1 MKKLMLGLAVLF
13 GQFFFAQEVVN
24 LKVQESQKTAPKSE
38 LSKEKIKLYNGK
50 FFEFVNALK
59 SSDRKA
65 MDGLISE
72 KVKTI
77 VTDGVLKKVKDGIDV
92 TKKFEVL
99 KADYMPVAD
108 GTSYPVIQ
116 YKYEGDSSAQGVV
129 SVVFEEDGKILG
141 IKPLGKSE

>member
-1 MKKLMLGLAVLF
+1 MF
-13 GQFFFAQEVVN
+13 GQFFFAQEVVS
-24 LKVQESQKTAPKSE
+24 LKVQESQKKVQPSE

-65 MDGLISE
+65 IDGLLSE
-72 KVKTI
+72 KVKAI
-77 VTDGVLKKVKDGIDV
+77 VTDGVLKKVKDGIDL

-99 KADYMPVAD
+99 KSDYMPVAD
-108 GTSYPVIQ
+108 GSNYPVIQ

-129 SVVFEEDGKILG
+129 SVVFEEGGKILG

>member
-1 MKKLMLGLAVLF
+1 MKKLMFGLAVLF

-24 LKVQESQKTAPKSE
+24 LKVQESQKTALPSE

-99 KADYMPVAD
+99 KADYTPVAD
-108 GTSYPVIQ
+108 GSNYPVIQ
-116 YKYEGDSSAQGVV
+116 YRYEGDSTAQGVV

-141 IKPLGKSE
+141 IKPLSKSE

>member
-1 MKKLMLGLAVLF
+1 MLGLAILF
-13 GQFFFAQEVVN
+13 GQFFFAQEAIG
-24 LKVQESQKTAPKSE
+24 LKVQDSQKKVQPSG
-38 LSKEKIKLYNGK
+38 LSKEKINLYNGK

-65 MDGLISE
+65 VSGLISE

-77 VTDGVLKKVKDGIDV
+77 VTDDVLRKVKDGIDL

-108 GTSYPVIQ
+108 GSNYPVIQ
-116 YKYEGDSSAQGVV
+116 YIYEGDSSAQGVV

-141 IKPLGKSE
+141 IKPLSKNE

>member
-1 MKKLMLGLAVLF
+1 MKKLMLGLAVMF
-13 GQFFFAQEVVN
+13 GQFFFAQEVVS
-24 LKVQESQKTAPKSE
+24 LKVQESQKKVQPSE

-65 MDGLISE
+65 IDGLLSE
-72 KVKTI
+72 KVKAI
-77 VTDGVLKKVKDGIDV
+77 VTDGVLKKVKDGIDL

-99 KADYMPVAD
+99 KSDYMPVAD
-108 GTSYPVIQ
+108 GSNYPVIQ

-129 SVVFEEDGKILG
+129 SVVFEEGGKILG